1 MGSGGLCN
9 WGQLR
14 TGKTILCDCYH
25 HGAINQRHRW
35 PQNAVHT
42 PHTGGNFTLHAVST
56 YGRDIIPSQRAMCKA
71 RITADPASTTGP
83 AQAAR
88 EAATPTAACSWSVAP
103 SGLAASFLLLADARS
118 PQLPARLA
126 QLPLELARPRRL
138 GPQ

>member
-1 MGSGGLCN
+1 M
-9 WGQLR
+9 
-14 TGKTILCDCYH
+14 
-25 HGAINQRHRW
+25 
-35 PQNAVHT
+35 
-42 PHTGGNFTLHAVST
+42 
-56 YGRDIIPSQRAMCKA
+56 
-71 RITADPASTTGP
+71 
-83 AQAAR
+83 AR